1 MRLICPDCI
10 SIRHNLLLAKEAL
23 SLFVRAN
30 GHRRDREIHMELTR
44 LVNDHLTAL
53 QAWEEHVDCHATG
66 SRAAQQRPSGFHAA
80 RR

>member
-10 SIRHNLLLAKEAL
+10 SIRRNLLLAKEAL

-53 QAWEEHVDCHATG
+53 QVWEEHMDCHAMAA
-66 SRAAQQRPSGFHAA
+66 RAAQQRPSGFHAA